1 MLTALSSL
9 GGETRVSRP
18 EAAPLPPRSPVGG
31 PGVREKNVPKMST
44 DRFRRVL
51 NVLGCAALAA
61 ALVAACGTNRA
72 EDSSSEPTITEAA
85 ARTDQKG
92 LSIIVPG
99 TLAASYAELA
109 AGVRGK
115 LGMAIVP
122 VGGEQPI
129 TFGEWTSGPAWSTMK
144 VPLTIA
150 ALRRSPSSS
159 NYAASAAITQS
170 DNAAADVLWQSLGT
184 PQEAAQAVQSV
195 LREGGDSK
203 TVVPATRARA
213 EHSAFGQA
221 EWSLTDQVRF
231 ASRLPC
237 LPQVDR
243 VTSLMEQ
250 VVTSQRWGLGEFTGA
265 EFKGGWGPDVAGNY
279 LVRQFGIINVP
290 SGQIAIAV
298 AVQPESGSFSDG
310 MNILD
315 KLATVVSQHLDEL
328 HGGHCPAA

>member
-1 MLTALSSL
+1 M
-9 GGETRVSRP
+9 
-18 EAAPLPPRSPVGG
+18 
-31 PGVREKNVPKMST
+31 
-44 DRFRRVL
+44 
-51 NVLGCAALAA
+51 LAA
-61 ALVAACGTNRA
+61 ALVAGCGTDRS
-72 EDSSSEPTITEAA
+72 EDSSSEPTVTEAA

-92 LSIIVPG
+92 LSVIVPG

-122 VGGEQPI
+122 VGGEKPV

-150 ALRRSPSSS
+150 ALRRSPNSS

-184 PQEAAQAVQSV
+184 PQEAAQAVQAV

-221 EWSLTDQVRF
+221 EWSLADQVRF

-250 VVTSQRWGLGEFTGA
+250 VITSQRWGLGEFRGA

-298 AVQPESGSFSDG
+298 AVQPESGSFNDG
-310 MNILD
+310 MNVLD

-328 HGGHCPAA
+328 AGGHCPTA

>member
-1 MLTALSSL
+1 
-9 GGETRVSRP
+9 
-18 EAAPLPPRSPVGG
+18 
-31 PGVREKNVPKMST
+31 MST
-44 DRFRRVL
+44 DLFRRTRT
-51 NVLGCAALAA
+51 VLGCAALVVS
-61 ALVAACGTNRA
+61 LVAGCGTDRT
-72 EDSSSEPTITEAA
+72 EDASSEPSITEAA

-92 LSIIVPG
+92 LSLIVPG

-115 LGMAIVP
+115 LGMAIMP
-122 VGGEQPI
+122 VGGEQAV

-150 ALRRSPSSS
+150 ALRRSPGSS

-184 PQEAAQAVQSV
+184 AQEAAQAVQAV

-203 TVVPATRARA
+203 TVVPATRTRA

-221 EWSLTDQVRF
+221 DWSLTDQVRF

-237 LPQVDR
+237 LTGTER

-250 VVTSQRWGLGEFTGA
+250 VITSQRWGLGEFGGA
-265 EFKGGWGPDVAGNY
+265 EFKGGWGPDTSGAY
-279 LVRQFGIINVP
+279 LVRQFGIINIP
-290 SGQIAIAV
+290 SGQIAIAI

-310 MNILD
+310 MNVLD
-315 KLATVVSQHLDEL
+315 RLATVVSQHLDEL
-328 HGGHCPAA
+328 AGGRCPAA

>member
-1 MLTALSSL
+1 MLVDRAVVTWRGDKSQPTRGRAPVAAA
-9 GGETRVSRP
+9 GGR
-18 EAAPLPPRSPVGG
+18 
-31 PGVREKNVPKMST
+31 
-44 DRFRRVL
+44 RFRRIR
-51 NVLGCAALAA
+51 NVLGCAALAVS
-61 ALVAACGTNRA
+61 LVAGCATDRS
-72 EDSSSEPTITEAA
+72 EDSASSEPSITEAA

-92 LSIIVPG
+92 LSLIVPG

-115 LGMAIVP
+115 LGMAIMP
-122 VGGEQPI
+122 IGGEQAI

-159 NYAASAAITQS
+159 SYAASAAITQS

-184 PQEAAQAVQSV
+184 PQEAAQAVQAV
-195 LREGGDSK
+195 LREGGDTR
-203 TVVPATRARA
+203 TVVPATRTRS

-221 EWSLTDQVRF
+221 EWSLADQVRF

-237 LPQVDR
+237 LPQTDR

-250 VVTSQRWGLGEFTGA
+250 VIASQRWGLGEFGGA
-265 EFKGGWGPDVAGNY
+265 EFKGGWGPDVSGNY
-279 LVRQFGIINVP
+279 LVRQFGVINVP
-290 SGQIAIAV
+290 SGQIAIAI

-310 MNILD
+310 MGVLD

-328 HGGHCPAA
+328 SGGRCPAA